1 VQKHR
6 FIASLLAERDR
17 FELLLNRMGF
27 SRRMTMPGVCGA
39 WSLKDLLATIL
50 ANEQN
55 IADRLHDLIQG
66 EILPPAQSQAEFDAF
81 LARFGY
87 PDFSS
92 SFQDAAVSNAWVI
105 EKYRAIPLEEVV
117 AQEVN
122 AFNAIISALDVLSDE
137 QFAGHN
143 FAERV
148 RAATSARY
156 RKHRTEIEHWLASQ
170 ENSPTAG

>member
-1 VQKHR
+1 VQKQR
-6 FIASLLAERDR
+6 FIASLLVERDR
-17 FELLLNRMGF
+17 FELLLNQMGY

-55 IADRLHDLIQG
+55 IADRLHAVIQG
-66 EILPPAQSQAEFDAF
+66 EILRPAQSQAEFDAF

-92 SFQDAAVSNAWVI
+92 TFQDAAVSNAWVI

-137 QFAGHN
+137 KFSSNN
-143 FAERV
+143 FVERV
-148 RAATSARY
+148 RAATSVCY
-156 RKHRTEIEHWLASQ
+156 RKHRAEIELWLASQ
-170 ENSPTAG
+170 ENSSTTG